1 MAGDQKRADRAVQRE
16 MKDAVRR
23 EPFVQG
29 GVSQLVKVVSIR
41 DVPASTLNNA
51 HYVFPV
57 TGFVTLERFLLGDT
71 PGQIEQK
78 LGLRHNQLRAG
89 CLVFG
94 LQRQPGPSEIDY
106 ELTAEYPDGVAF
118 TILSS
123 EDYPPGDR
131 RIHQW
136 RLRVTIPGVLLC
148 RLTPDMRY
156 QSSSRP

>member
-1 MAGDQKRADRAVQRE
+1 MPSDQKRDDRAVQRE
-16 MKDAVRR
+16 MRDAVRR

-29 GVSQLVKVVSIR
+29 GVSQLVKVVSIS
-41 DVPASTLNNA
+41 DVPASRLNNA

-71 PGQIEQK
+71 PEQIEQN
-78 LGLRHNQLRAG
+78 LGVRHHQLHAG

-94 LQRQPGPSEIDY
+94 LQRQPGPTEIDY

-118 TILSS
+118 TVLSS
-123 EDYPPGDR
+123 QDYPPGDT

-136 RLRVTIPGVLLC
+136 RLLVSIPGVLLC
-148 RLTPDMRY
+148 RLTPGMRY
-156 QSSSRP
+156 QSSARP